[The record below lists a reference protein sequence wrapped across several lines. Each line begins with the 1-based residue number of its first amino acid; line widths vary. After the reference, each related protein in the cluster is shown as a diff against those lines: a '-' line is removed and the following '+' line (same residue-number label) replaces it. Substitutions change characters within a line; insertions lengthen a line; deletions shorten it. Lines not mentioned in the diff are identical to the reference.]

1 VEEIWRPG
9 GGDLEAW
16 RRRSGGLVKEIWRP
30 GGGDLDAW
38 WSRSGG
44 LAEEIWRSGGG
55 VILKPLG
62 SSSFSSVK

>member
-1 VEEIWRPG
+1 M
-9 GGDLEAW
+9 EAW
-16 RRRSGGLVKEIWRP
+16 RRRF
-30 GGGDLDAW
+30 
-38 WSRSGG
+38 GG